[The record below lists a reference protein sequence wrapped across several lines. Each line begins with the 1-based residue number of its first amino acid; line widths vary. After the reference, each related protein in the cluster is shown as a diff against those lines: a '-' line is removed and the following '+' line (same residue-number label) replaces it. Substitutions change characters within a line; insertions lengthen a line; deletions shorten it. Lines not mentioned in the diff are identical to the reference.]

1 MKFLEF
7 IKSLFSKT
15 SVAISREEE
24 KMSWYETPASKLETT
39 EEVTPTVEPIT
50 EEVHL
55 APETAVITTETK
67 PKSPMM
73 TKNKKVNN
81 LNNYLYK

>member
-15 SVAISREEE
+15 SVVTSHEEE
-24 KMSWYETPASKLETT
+24 KMSWYETPASTLEIT

-67 PKSPMM
+67 PKKKKPYRR
-73 TKNKKVNN
+73 KNKKSNN
-81 LNNYLYK
+81 VQ